1 VTTAAATAS
10 KRPLAVTI
18 VAALAFAGGVY
29 YLVSGGI
36 ALADA
41 YGGDDDRLFEGIVE
55 IVFGTFAL
63 LISLGAIGMRRWA
76 WQAYMTWAVVGLTVQ
91 ILRHFFYDG
100 ANYVAMAVNT
110 FAVFAL
116 TPRDVQIAFGVRPP
130 DNVDLAAPTR
140 NPLDRD

>member
-1 VTTAAATAS
+1 VTTVAATVS

-18 VAALAFAGGVY
+18 VAGLALLGAIY

-41 YGGDDDRLFEGIVE
+41 RGGDDDRLFEGIVE
-55 IVFGTFAL
+55 IAFGVFAL
-63 LISLGAIGMRRWA
+63 VISLGAIGMRRWA
-76 WQAYMTWAVVGLTVQ
+76 WQAYMTWAVIGLTLQ

-100 ANYVAMAVNT
+100 ANYLGMAVNT

-130 DNVDLAAPTR
+130 DNVDLTAPTR